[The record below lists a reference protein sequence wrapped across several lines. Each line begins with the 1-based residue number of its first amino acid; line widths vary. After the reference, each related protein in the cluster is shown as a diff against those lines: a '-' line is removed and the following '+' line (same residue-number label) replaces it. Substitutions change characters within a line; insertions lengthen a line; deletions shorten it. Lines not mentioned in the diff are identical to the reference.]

1 MTELDLEKLK
11 YPIEK
16 FIAPNDYS
24 VTYLSEK
31 IEEIE
36 SFPKRLENETLHL
49 TDEQL
54 DTPYRPDGWTVR
66 QVIHHCAESHMNC
79 YIRIKWALTE
89 NNPVIKAYDEVLWSE
104 LNDNLT
110 MPIQPTLDL
119 LKGLHF
125 RLAYIMKN
133 LSESDLEKTFVH
145 PSDNSENKI
154 KKIIGSYAWHGN
166 HHLAHITS
174 LKKYKNWN

>member
-11 YPIEK
+11 YPIGK

-36 SFPKRLENETLHL
+36 SFPKRLKNETLHL

>member
-1 MTELDLEKLK
+1 MKELDLEKLK
-11 YPIEK
+11 YPIGK
-16 FIAPNDYS
+16 FIAPENYS
-24 VTYLSEK
+24 TEYLSERIK
-31 IEEIE
+31 EIE
-36 SFPKRLENETLHL
+36 ALPEKLAKETIHL

-125 RLAYIMKN
+125 RLGYIMRN
-133 LSESDLEKTFVH
+133 LSESDLEKTFIH
-145 PSDNSENKI
+145 PSDNSENKL

-166 HHLAHITS
+166 HHLAHITT
-174 LKKYKNWN
+174 LKNYKNWK

>member
-11 YPIEK
+11 YPIGK
-16 FIAPNDYS
+16 FTPPDNYS
-24 VTYLSEK
+24 TAYLSEK

-36 SFPKRLENETLHL
+36 NFPKRLENETLHL

-154 KKIIGSYAWHGN
+154 KMIIGSYTWHGN

>member
-11 YPIEK
+11 YPIGK
-16 FIAPNDYS
+16 FIAPEDY
-24 VTYLSEK
+24 TKEYLSEK
-31 IEEIE
+31 IKEIE
-36 SFPKRLENETLHL
+36 TFPERLAKETIHL

-54 DTPYRPDGWTVR
+54 DTPYRPGGWTVR

-79 YIRIKWALTE
+79 YVRLKWALTE
-89 NNPVIKAYDEVLWSE
+89 NNPVIKPYDEVLWSE
-104 LNDNLT
+104 LSDNLT

-125 RLAYIMKN
+125 RLGYIMRN

-145 PSDNSENKI
+145 PADNSEI
-154 KKIIGSYAWHGN
+154 KLKRMIGMYAWHGN
-166 HHLAHITS
+166 HHLAHITT
-174 LKKYKNWN
+174 LKKDKNWK

>member
-1 MTELDLEKLK
+1 MTESDLEKLK
-11 YPIEK
+11 YPIGK
-16 FIAPNDYS
+16 FVAPADYS
-24 VTYLSEK
+24 KEYLSERIK
-31 IEEIE
+31 EIE
-36 SFPKRLENETLHL
+36 TLPEKLTKETIHL

-54 DTPYRPDGWTVR
+54 DTPYRPGGWTVR

-110 MPIQPTLDL
+110 MSIQPTLEL

-125 RLAYIMKN
+125 RLGYIMRN
-133 LSESDLEKTFVH
+133 LSETDLEKTFVH
-145 PSDNSENKI
+145 PADNSENKL
-154 KKIIGSYAWHGN
+154 KKIIGMYAWHSN
-166 HHLAHITS
+166 HHLAHIIT
-174 LKKYKNWN
+174 LKSHKNWQ

>member
-1 MTELDLEKLK
+1 MEELDLEKLK
-11 YPIEK
+11 YPIGK
-16 FIAPNDYS
+16 FEFPHEYTPEYI
-24 VTYLSEK
+24 VEK
-31 IEEIE
+31 IAEIE
-36 SFPKRLENETLHL
+36 SFPEKLKKETIHL

-54 DTPYRPDGWTVR
+54 DTPYRAGGWTVR

-104 LNDNLT
+104 LHDNLN
-110 MPIQPTLDL
+110 MPIQPTLAL
-119 LKGLHF
+119 LEGLHF

-133 LSESDLEKTFVH
+133 LSEADLEKSFIH
-145 PSDNSENKI
+145 PENNSEYRI
-154 KKIIGSYAWHGN
+154 KQLIGTYAWHGN

-174 LKKYKNWN
+174 LKKHKNW